1 MYHNRA
7 RSELSLGPK
16 RQSQISARETKHE
29 GVFYVVCVLQGW
41 FAFKNV
47 PDISVLLLSM
57 DKLDP
62 RFHFGKEK
70 EIY

>member
-1 MYHNRA
+1 M
-7 RSELSLGPK
+7 
-16 RQSQISARETKHE
+16 
-29 GVFYVVCVLQGW
+29 CVLQGW

-57 DKLDP
+57 DKLDLT
-62 RFHFGKEK
+62 FHFGKEK